1 MACSKGLSKLV
12 GELLKAGA
20 NPNLQTL
27 QIHDGGYN
35 SIGKS
40 DAAAFKQTPLH
51 VAIVQKQEGAIRA
64 IIDHKSMWNGYTN
77 CSLLLKP

>member
-1 MACSKGLSKLV
+1 VACSRGLSKLA

-35 SIGKS
+35 SFGRS

-51 VAIVQKQEGAIRA
+51 IAIIQKQEGVIRA
-64 IIDHKSMWNGYTN
+64 IIDHESM
-77 CSLLLKP
+77 